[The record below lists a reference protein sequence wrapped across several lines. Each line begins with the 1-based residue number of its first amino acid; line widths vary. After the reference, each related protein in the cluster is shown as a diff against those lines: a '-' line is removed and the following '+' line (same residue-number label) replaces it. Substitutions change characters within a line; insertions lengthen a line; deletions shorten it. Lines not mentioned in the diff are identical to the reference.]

1 MTLSLSP
8 AGEPCREFVNGAQD
22 LVNRLTS
29 SLRVLTHERE
39 RLKLVLETAA
49 ETNSISSR
57 NGPSSGKQVLC
68 VYIYLLD
75 AYLFRFEQ
83 LRMWWLPFAV
93 PCK

>member
-57 NGPSSGKQVLC
+57 NGPSSGKSKAVLVLESVGC
-68 VYIYLLD
+68 LVV
-75 AYLFRFEQ
+75 LF
-83 LRMWWLPFAV
+83 
-93 PCK
+93 

>member
-57 NGPSSGKQVLC
+57 NGPSSGKAKVVLVLESVGC
-68 VYIYLLD
+68 LVV
-75 AYLFRFEQ
+75 LF
-83 LRMWWLPFAV
+83 
-93 PCK
+93 